1 MAFSAWQILSPVQW
15 ARWTW
20 SAVRGGGSPE
30 GEDGGAGGAEE
41 DSAAEGTALGFRQVT
56 RVPFPDSDSEG
67 NFETPEA
74 ETPTRSPLKE
84 FCEPL
89 PGSPEPE
96 AGSQGKGPADT
107 LCEEMSRSNKYGSV
121 SGGSRIIGIYFCY
134 PDAGHVFSGA
144 LAAAFFCSLREHEA
158 PHDSFPWLLAS
169 WRSITQPTSHQ
180 LSQGC
185 WLHVLA
191 ALGSGADAGCAT
203 VPAAEPAPV
212 PHVGTATWERVMSGE
227 DSADT
232 GTGLAELKVD
242 ALAQECSP
250 SRGQLG
256 KGKAPSLGRKAGE
269 TTEEATV
276 PQASCQLHPEQYHES
291 VNPFVAGGCRLQS
304 SPPASVHHLSHPGG
318 SHGELGGDLAPE
330 PKGQVPKPEV
340 DFMEG
345 GESPE
350 TRRAAARKGS
360 RIPASKLTPK
370 RHREPPRK
378 PPEDAERGPTE
389 PPPPQGSPRRG
400 PPLWDSHSL
409 NPFSASS
416 ALQNSPPLPRGSYQ
430 FDPNNFESVDPFKPT
445 KTLASTTTDF
455 CPTADNSLNE
465 ILESQTLEVQDDLGK
480 GRDSPKKPKSRL
492 ITSSCKVKPYE
503 TQSLAL
509 DVRAQDE
516 GALIS
521 EIPDIANQDGHATD
535 EEKLASTTSM
545 QKPARLEKKGELEDD
560 LEYFECSNV
569 PVPAVKHGTE
579 AGFDKEISKQME
591 KDGPGIFPG
600 TPGLCSM
607 DKSPTAVTGVSRS
620 ESPLDGICLSE
631 SEKTAVLTL
640 IREEIITKEIE
651 ANEWKKKYE
660 ESRQEV
666 LEMRKIVAEYEKT
679 IAQMIED
686 EQRTNMTSQKNLQQ
700 LTMEKDQALADLN
713 SVERSLSDLFRRYEN
728 LKGVLEGF
736 KKNEEALKKCAQDYL
751 SRVKQEEQRYQA
763 LKVHAEEK
771 LDKANEEI
779 AQVRTKAKAESAALH
794 AGLRKE
800 QMKVESLERALQQ
813 KNQEIEELTKICDEL
828 IAKLGKA
835 D

>member
-30 GEDGGAGGAEE
+30 GEDDGVERTVKE
-41 DSAAEGTALGFRQVT
+41 DSSVEGTALGFS
-56 RVPFPDSDSEG
+56 SDSEG

-74 ETPTRSPLKE
+74 ETPTRLPQKE

-89 PGSPEPE
+89 PGSLEPE
-96 AGSQGKGPADT
+96 AGTQEPSGYADLLVGEAQWDSSPAKHPKDEAQLDTRAPKSSSDTKGETDPEDSSLTQPPAETQPPDT
-107 LCEEMSRSNKYGSV
+107 L
-121 SGGSRIIGIYFCY
+121 GSR
-134 PDAGHVFSGA
+134 
-144 LAAAFFCSLREHEA
+144 
-158 PHDSFPWLLAS
+158 
-169 WRSITQPTSHQ
+169 
-180 LSQGC
+180 
-185 WLHVLA
+185 
-191 ALGSGADAGCAT
+191 ADAGCT
-203 VPAAEPAPV
+203 VVPAAEPAPV
-212 PHVGTATWERVMSGE
+212 PDVGRAARERVMSVE
-227 DSADT
+227 DAADT
-232 GTGLAELKVD
+232 GMGLVEPKVD
-242 ALAQECSP
+242 ALARECSP

-256 KGKAPSLGRKAGE
+256 KGKTPSLGRKTEE
-269 TTEEATV
+269 TTEEALV
-276 PQASCQLHPEQYHES
+276 PQASYQFDPERYDES
-291 VNPFVAGGCRLQS
+291 ANPFKAGGCRLQS
-304 SPPASVHHLSHPGG
+304 SPPPAPRRFPHPSG
-318 SHGELGGDLAPE
+318 SPGELGGDLAPE
-330 PKGQVPKPEV
+330 PKGQVLKPEI
-340 DFMEG
+340 DFTEG
-345 GESPE
+345 GESAE
-350 TRRAAARKGS
+350 ARRAAPRKGS

-370 RHREPPRK
+370 RHRESPKK
-378 PPEDAERGPTE
+378 PAEDAERGPTE
-389 PPPPQGSPRRG
+389 LLPPRGSPRLG
-400 PPLWDSHSL
+400 PVPWDSPSL
-409 NPFSASS
+409 NSFSGSS
-416 ALQNSPPLPRGSYQ
+416 ALQNSPTLPKGSYQ
-430 FDPNNFESVDPFKPT
+430 FDPNNFDSVDPFKPT
-445 KTLASTTTDF
+445 KTLASTAADS
-455 CPTADNSLNE
+455 CPTADNNLNE
-465 ILESQTLEVQDDLGK
+465 ILESQTLEVQDDLVK
-480 GRDSPKKPKSRL
+480 DRDSPKKPKSRL
-492 ITSSCKVKPYE
+492 ITSGCKVKQYE
-503 TQSLAL
+503 TQSLVL
-509 DVRAQDE
+509 DVCTQDE

-521 EIPDIANQDGHATD
+521 KIPDIANRDGHATD
-535 EEKLASTTSM
+535 EEKLASTTSV
-545 QKPARLEKKGELEDD
+545 QKPAGLEKKGEPEDD

-569 PVPAVKHGTE
+569 PVPEVKHGTE
-579 AGFDKEISKQME
+579 AGVKKEISKQME
-591 KDGPGIFPG
+591 KDGPGIFPVN
-600 TPGLCSM
+600 PGLCSM
-607 DKSPTAVTGVSRS
+607 DKSSTAITSVSRS

-751 SRVKQEEQRYQA
+751 NRVKQEEQRYQA

-779 AQVRTKAKAESAALH
+779 AQVRTKAKAESAALQ

-828 IAKLGKA
+828 IAKLGKT